1 MKTRTIILFL
11 ILFALILAVF
21 LFPRRS
27 ASDQEPVADPSPSVS
42 ALDLNETDSETKEE
56 ENEPDPTP
64 EATDTPELGGE
75 DEEVIE
81 IEDNQ
86 SVGGL

>member
-1 MKTRTIILFL
+1 MKKRTIILIL

-27 ASDQEPVADPSPSVS
+27 ASDQEAADVVV
-42 ALDLNETDSETKEE
+42 EH
-56 ENEPDPTP
+56 
-64 EATDTPELGGE
+64 
-75 DEEVIE
+75 EEVIE